1 MSDNQQKSFVSIL
14 KSTLIFG
21 STQVFQM
28 LIMLIRTKISAI
40 FLGPLGMGMVSIYQS
55 VIVTVTQ
62 FSSLGTFQSGIKEI
76 SNSKGKERVEI
87 IFVFSKLVNTLSI
100 FGVIIMILL
109 SYPLSLLNFK
119 SSDHAISFLLLSCA
133 VGFYMLSQKQITVM
147 QATRQTRS
155 IALNSLLVAASS
167 LIFGWIGY
175 SQFGIKA
182 IIPVLIITYF
192 VQYLI
197 GKYLI
202 KIPKLKEVKTKKE
215 LIDKSG
221 PILKLGII
229 LMISVLLINTYNI
242 IFNSI
247 ISRYGKI
254 EDLGYY
260 NSAFS
265 ITNGTILILI
275 SVLTSDYFP
284 RLSASITNI
293 QETKLIVNQQT
304 ELICLITAPIS
315 ICLIIFSS
323 VVVKILL
330 SPQFV
335 VIVPILQCMSLG
347 LMFRVVWQ
355 SMSYIIL
362 SRGDK
367 KSYFVFDALIANG
380 FSFLLNLY
388 LYFSIGLKGFG
399 YSFLISS
406 FLVAFFLVFIVRKK
420 YKIQFN
426 SVFLRSY
433 IIILSLVLAS
443 FVLTFFFE
451 SNIFSLL
458 VLFIS
463 ITYSIKTILRKTG
476 FDMAVFIKSKIK
488 SIK

>member
-1 MSDNQQKSFVSIL
+1 
-14 KSTLIFG
+14 
-21 STQVFQM
+21 
-28 LIMLIRTKISAI
+28 
-40 FLGPLGMGMVSIYQS
+40 
-55 VIVTVTQ
+55 
-62 FSSLGTFQSGIKEI
+62 
-76 SNSKGKERVEI
+76 
-87 IFVFSKLVNTLSI
+87 
-100 FGVIIMILL
+100 
-109 SYPLSLLNFK
+109 
-119 SSDHAISFLLLSCA
+119 
-133 VGFYMLSQKQITVM
+133 
-147 QATRQTRS
+147 
-155 IALNSLLVAASS
+155 
-167 LIFGWIGY
+167 
-175 SQFGIKA
+175 
-182 IIPVLIITYF
+182 
-192 VQYLI
+192 
-197 GKYLI
+197 
-202 KIPKLKEVKTKKE
+202 
-215 LIDKSG
+215 
-221 PILKLGII
+221 
-229 LMISVLLINTYNI
+229 
-242 IFNSI
+242 
-247 ISRYGKI
+247 
-254 EDLGYY
+254 
-260 NSAFS
+260 
-265 ITNGTILILI
+265 
-275 SVLTSDYFP
+275 
-284 RLSASITNI
+284 
-293 QETKLIVNQQT
+293 
-304 ELICLITAPIS
+304 
-315 ICLIIFSS
+315 